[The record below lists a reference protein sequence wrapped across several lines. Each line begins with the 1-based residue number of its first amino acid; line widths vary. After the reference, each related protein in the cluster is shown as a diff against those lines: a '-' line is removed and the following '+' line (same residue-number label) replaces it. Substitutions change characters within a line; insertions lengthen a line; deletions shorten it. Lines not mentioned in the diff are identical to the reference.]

1 MTSQNHAG
9 AGAPAPGAP
18 ASAASTNIPTQA
30 SPSPAASTTAATTAS
45 TPPAAATNIP
55 AQASPS
61 PAASTTT
68 AGHTEAPLA
77 QASPAQAEPP
87 NQAGHPAQA
96 EHPTQAEHTK
106 APLTQPSTTQ
116 AGRRRRRVVHLGP
129 KDRERVAE
137 GANLEQIVQEAL
149 GKVDAGRPAWSHE
162 DLRREDPSAH
172 ANDARLLG
180 DVPPHYGNGA

>member
-1 MTSQNHAG
+1 MTSQNSAD
-9 AGAPAPGAP
+9 ASAPIPGAP
-18 ASAASTNIPTQA
+18 ASAVVAADQA
-30 SPSPAASTTAATTAS
+30 NPAFAAASS
-45 TPPAAATNIP
+45 
-55 AQASPS
+55 
-61 PAASTTT
+61 T

-77 QASPAQAEPP
+77 QASPT
-87 NQAGHPAQA
+87 QAGHP
-96 EHPTQAEHTK
+96 TQAV
-106 APLTQPSTTQ
+106 
-116 AGRRRRRVVHLGP
+116 RRRRRVVHLGP

-149 GKVDAGRPAWSHE
+149 GKVDAERPAWSRE

>member
-9 AGAPAPGAP
+9 AGAPIADVPAPDAPVPGAP
-18 ASAASTNIPTQA
+18 ASAVVAADQA
-30 SPSPAASTTAATTAS
+30 NPAF
-45 TPPAAATNIP
+45 AAAT
-55 AQASPS
+55 S
-61 PAASTTT
+61 AASAATA

-77 QASPAQAEPP
+77 QASP
-87 NQAGHPAQA
+87 NQA
-96 EHPTQAEHTK
+96 EHP
-106 APLTQPSTTQ
+106 TQ

-137 GANLEQIVQEAL
+137 GANFEQIVQEAL
-149 GKVDAGRPAWSHE
+149 GKVYAESPAWSRE

>member
-1 MTSQNHAG
+1 MTSQNHAD
-9 AGAPAPGAP
+9 AGAPVPGAP
-18 ASAASTNIPTQA
+18 ASAVVVSDQA
-30 SPSPAASTTAATTAS
+30 NPAFAAATSAASTATTAS
-45 TPPAAATNIP
+45 T
-55 AQASPS
+55 
-61 PAASTTT
+61 ASTASTAT
-68 AGHTEAPLA
+68 AAGHTEAPLA
-77 QASPAQAEPP
+77 QASPAQAE
-87 NQAGHPAQA
+87 
-96 EHPTQAEHTK
+96 HPTQAE
-106 APLTQPSTTQ
+106 PPTQAEHPTQ

-149 GKVDAGRPAWSHE
+149 GKVDAERPAWSRE

>member
-1 MTSQNHAG
+1 MTSQNSAD
-9 AGAPAPGAP
+9 AGAPVPGAP
-18 ASAASTNIPTQA
+18 ASAVVAADQA
-30 SPSPAASTTAATTAS
+30 NPAF
-45 TPPAAATNIP
+45 AAATS
-55 AQASPS
+55 A
-61 PAASTTT
+61 

-77 QASPAQAEPP
+77 QASPT
-87 NQAGHPAQA
+87 QAG
-96 EHPTQAEHTK
+96 HPTQAEH
-106 APLTQPSTTQ
+106 PTQ

-149 GKVDAGRPAWSHE
+149 GKVDAERPAWSRE
-162 DLRREDPSAH
+162 DLRREDLSAH

>member
-1 MTSQNHAG
+1 MTSQNSAD
-9 AGAPAPGAP
+9 AGAPIADVPVPDASVPDAPVLGVP
-18 ASAASTNIPTQA
+18 TSAASTA
-30 SPSPAASTTAATTAS
+30 TA
-45 TPPAAATNIP
+45 
-55 AQASPS
+55 
-61 PAASTTT
+61 

-77 QASPAQAEPP
+77 QASPTQAEHP

-96 EHPTQAEHTK
+96 VHP
-106 APLTQPSTTQ
+106 TQ

-149 GKVDAGRPAWSHE
+149 GKVDAERPAWSRE
-162 DLRREDPSAH
+162 DLHREDPSAH

-180 DVPPHYGNGA
+180 DVPPHYGNGV

>member
-1 MTSQNHAG
+1 MTSQNSAD
-9 AGAPAPGAP
+9 AGAPGTGAP
-18 ASAASTNIPTQA
+18 ASAVVVSDQA
-30 SPSPAASTTAATTAS
+30 NPAFAAATSAASTATTAS
-45 TPPAAATNIP
+45 TAT
-55 AQASPS
+55 A
-61 PAASTTT
+61 

-77 QASPAQAEPP
+77 QASP
-87 NQAGHPAQA
+87 NQA
-96 EHPTQAEHTK
+96 EHPNQAVH
-106 APLTQPSTTQ
+106 PTQ

-129 KDRERVAE
+129 KDRKRVAE

-149 GKVDAGRPAWSHE
+149 GKVDAERPAWSRE

>member
-1 MTSQNHAG
+1 MTSQNSAD
-9 AGAPAPGAP
+9 AGAPIADVPAPDAPVPGTP
-18 ASAASTNIPTQA
+18 ASAVVAADQA
-30 SPSPAASTTAATTAS
+30 NLAFAAPATAASV
-45 TPPAAATNIP
+45 
-55 AQASPS
+55 
-61 PAASTTT
+61 

-77 QASPAQAEPP
+77 QASPTQAEHPT
-87 NQAGHPAQA
+87 QAGHPAQA
-96 EHPTQAEHTK
+96 VHP
-106 APLTQPSTTQ
+106 TQ

-149 GKVDAGRPAWSHE
+149 GKVDAERPAWSRE

>member
-1 MTSQNHAG
+1 MTSQNSAD
-9 AGAPAPGAP
+9 AGAPGTGAP
-18 ASAASTNIPTQA
+18 ASAVVVSDQA
-30 SPSPAASTTAATTAS
+30 NPAFAAATSAASTATTAS
-45 TPPAAATNIP
+45 TAT
-55 AQASPS
+55 A
-61 PAASTTT
+61 

-77 QASPAQAEPP
+77 QASP
-87 NQAGHPAQA
+87 NQAVHPN
-96 EHPTQAEHTK
+96 
-106 APLTQPSTTQ
+106 Q

-149 GKVDAGRPAWSHE
+149 GKVDAERPAWSRE

>member
-1 MTSQNHAG
+1 MTSQNSAD
-9 AGAPAPGAP
+9 AGAP
-18 ASAASTNIPTQA
+18 ASAASAADQA
-30 SPSPAASTTAATTAS
+30 NPAFAAPATAASA
-45 TPPAAATNIP
+45 
-55 AQASPS
+55 
-61 PAASTTT
+61 

-77 QASPAQAEPP
+77 QASPT
-87 NQAGHPAQA
+87 QAGHPAQA
-96 EHPTQAEHTK
+96 EHPN
-106 APLTQPSTTQ
+106 Q

-137 GANLEQIVQEAL
+137 GANLEQVVQEAL
-149 GKVDAGRPAWSHE
+149 GKVDAERPAWSRE

>member
-1 MTSQNHAG
+1 MTSQNSAD
-9 AGAPAPGAP
+9 AGAPIADVPAPDAPVPGAP
-18 ASAASTNIPTQA
+18 ASAVVAADQANPAFAAPAS
-30 SPSPAASTTAATTAS
+30 AASA
-45 TPPAAATNIP
+45 
-55 AQASPS
+55 
-61 PAASTTT
+61 

-77 QASPAQAEPP
+77 QASSTE
-87 NQAGHPAQA
+87 AGHLTQA
-96 EHPTQAEHTK
+96 EHP
-106 APLTQPSTTQ
+106 TQ

-149 GKVDAGRPAWSHE
+149 GKVDAERPAWSRE

>member
-1 MTSQNHAG
+1 MTSQNSAD
-9 AGAPAPGAP
+9 AGAPIADVPVPDASVPDAPVLGVP
-18 ASAASTNIPTQA
+18 ASAVVPADQANLAFAAATSAASTA
-30 SPSPAASTTAATTAS
+30 TA
-45 TPPAAATNIP
+45 
-55 AQASPS
+55 
-61 PAASTTT
+61 

-77 QASPAQAEPP
+77 QASPTQAEHP

-96 EHPTQAEHTK
+96 VHP
-106 APLTQPSTTQ
+106 TQ

-149 GKVDAGRPAWSHE
+149 GKVDAERPAWSRE

>member
-1 MTSQNHAG
+1 MTSQNHAD
-9 AGAPAPGAP
+9 AGAPIADVPAPDAPVPGTP
-18 ASAASTNIPTQA
+18 ASAVVAADQA
-30 SPSPAASTTAATTAS
+30 NSAF
-45 TPPAAATNIP
+45 AAAT
-55 AQASPS
+55 S
-61 PAASTTT
+61 AASAATA

-77 QASPAQAEPP
+77 QASPAQAVRPT
-87 NQAGHPAQA
+87 QAGHPN
-96 EHPTQAEHTK
+96 
-106 APLTQPSTTQ
+106 Q

-149 GKVDAGRPAWSHE
+149 GKVDAERPAWSRE

>member
-9 AGAPAPGAP
+9 AGAPIPDAP
-18 ASAASTNIPTQA
+18 ASAVVAADQA
-30 SPSPAASTTAATTAS
+30 NPAFAAATSAATTAS
-45 TPPAAATNIP
+45 TATAAATNIP

-61 PAASTTT
+61 PAASTTA

-77 QASPAQAEPP
+77 QASPT
-87 NQAGHPAQA
+87 QA
-96 EHPTQAEHTK
+96 EHPTQAPLTQAPLTQ

-137 GANLEQIVQEAL
+137 GANLDQVVHEAL
-149 GKVDAGRPAWSHE
+149 GNVDAERPAWSRE

-172 ANDARLLG
+172 ANDARLLD
-180 DVPPHYGNGA
+180 DVPPHYGNGV

>member
-1 MTSQNHAG
+1 MTSQNSAD
-9 AGAPAPGAP
+9 AGAPVPGAP
-18 ASAASTNIPTQA
+18 ASAVVVSDQA
-30 SPSPAASTTAATTAS
+30 NPAFAAATSAASTATA
-45 TPPAAATNIP
+45 
-55 AQASPS
+55 
-61 PAASTTT
+61 

-87 NQAGHPAQA
+87 NQAV
-96 EHPTQAEHTK
+96 HPTQAG
-106 APLTQPSTTQ
+106 PPPQ
-116 AGRRRRRVVHLGP
+116 AGRRRRRVGHLGP
-129 KDRERVAE
+129 KARERVAG

-149 GKVDAGRPAWSHE
+149 GKVDAERPAWSRE

>member
-1 MTSQNHAG
+1 MTSQNSAD
-9 AGAPAPGAP
+9 AGAPIADVPAPDAPVPGAP
-18 ASAASTNIPTQA
+18 ASAVVAADQA
-30 SPSPAASTTAATTAS
+30 NPAFAAATSAASTATA
-45 TPPAAATNIP
+45 
-55 AQASPS
+55 
-61 PAASTTT
+61 

-77 QASPAQAEPP
+77 QASPT
-87 NQAGHPAQA
+87 QA
-96 EHPTQAEHTK
+96 EHPTQAE
-106 APLTQPSTTQ
+106 PPTQAGHPTQ

-149 GKVDAGRPAWSHE
+149 GKVDAERPAWSRE

>member
-1 MTSQNHAG
+1 MTSQNSAD
-9 AGAPAPGAP
+9 AGAPIPGAP
-18 ASAASTNIPTQA
+18 ASAVVAADQA
-30 SPSPAASTTAATTAS
+30 NPAF
-45 TPPAAATNIP
+45 AAAT
-55 AQASPS
+55 S
-61 PAASTTT
+61 AAW
-68 AGHTEAPLA
+68 HTEAPLA

-87 NQAGHPAQA
+87 TQTGHPAQA
-96 EHPTQAEHTK
+96 VYP
-106 APLTQPSTTQ
+106 TQ

-149 GKVDAGRPAWSHE
+149 GKVDAERPAWSRE

-180 DVPPHYGNGA
+180 DVPPHYGNGV

>member
-1 MTSQNHAG
+1 MTSQNSAD
-9 AGAPAPGAP
+9 AGAPVPGAL
-18 ASAASTNIPTQA
+18 ASAVVAADQA
-30 SPSPAASTTAATTAS
+30 NPAF
-45 TPPAAATNIP
+45 AAATS
-55 AQASPS
+55 A
-61 PAASTTT
+61 

-77 QASPAQAEPP
+77 QASPT
-87 NQAGHPAQA
+87 QAG
-96 EHPTQAEHTK
+96 HPTQAEH
-106 APLTQPSTTQ
+106 PTQ

-149 GKVDAGRPAWSHE
+149 GKVDAERPAWSRE

>member
-1 MTSQNHAG
+1 MTSQNSAD
-9 AGAPAPGAP
+9 AGAPIADVPAPDAP
-18 ASAASTNIPTQA
+18 VPGTPASAVVPADQANPAFAAATSAAST
-30 SPSPAASTTAATTAS
+30 ASTATA
-45 TPPAAATNIP
+45 
-55 AQASPS
+55 
-61 PAASTTT
+61 

-77 QASPAQAEPP
+77 QASP
-87 NQAGHPAQA
+87 NQA
-96 EHPTQAEHTK
+96 EHP
-106 APLTQPSTTQ
+106 TQ

-149 GKVDAGRPAWSHE
+149 GKVDAERPAWSRE

-172 ANDARLLG
+172 TNDARLLG

>member
-1 MTSQNHAG
+1 MTSQNSAD
-9 AGAPAPGAP
+9 AGAPIADVPAPDAP
-18 ASAASTNIPTQA
+18 VPGTPASAVVPADQANSAFAAATSAASTA
-30 SPSPAASTTAATTAS
+30 TA
-45 TPPAAATNIP
+45 
-55 AQASPS
+55 
-61 PAASTTT
+61 

-77 QASPAQAEPP
+77 QASPTQAEHP

-96 EHPTQAEHTK
+96 VHP
-106 APLTQPSTTQ
+106 TQ

-149 GKVDAGRPAWSHE
+149 GKVDAERPAWSRE

-172 ANDARLLG
+172 TNDARLLG
-180 DVPPHYGNGA
+180 DVPPHYGNGV

>member
-1 MTSQNHAG
+1 MTSQNSAD
-9 AGAPAPGAP
+9 AGAPIPGAP
-18 ASAASTNIPTQA
+18 ASAVVAADQA
-30 SPSPAASTTAATTAS
+30 NPAFAAASS
-45 TPPAAATNIP
+45 
-55 AQASPS
+55 
-61 PAASTTT
+61 T

-77 QASPAQAEPP
+77 QASPT
-87 NQAGHPAQA
+87 QAGHP
-96 EHPTQAEHTK
+96 
-106 APLTQPSTTQ
+106 TQ

-149 GKVDAGRPAWSHE
+149 GKVDAERPAWSRE

>member
-1 MTSQNHAG
+1 MTSQNSAD
-9 AGAPAPGAP
+9 AGAPVPGAPVPGAP
-18 ASAASTNIPTQA
+18 ASAVVAADQANPAFAAATSAASAATAA
-30 SPSPAASTTAATTAS
+30 SAASTAS
-45 TPPAAATNIP
+45 TAT
-55 AQASPS
+55 A
-61 PAASTTT
+61 

-77 QASPAQAEPP
+77 QASPTQAEPP
-87 NQAGHPAQA
+87 NQAGHPA
-96 EHPTQAEHTK
+96 
-106 APLTQPSTTQ
+106 Q

-149 GKVDAGRPAWSHE
+149 GKVDAERPAWSRE

>member
-1 MTSQNHAG
+1 MTSQNSAD
-9 AGAPAPGAP
+9 AGAPIPGAP
-18 ASAASTNIPTQA
+18 ASAAVAADQA
-30 SPSPAASTTAATTAS
+30 NPAF
-45 TPPAAATNIP
+45 AAAT
-55 AQASPS
+55 S
-61 PAASTTT
+61 AASAATA

-77 QASPAQAEPP
+77 QASPNQAE
-87 NQAGHPAQA
+87 HPAQA
-96 EHPTQAEHTK
+96 VHPTQAEH
-106 APLTQPSTTQ
+106 PTQ

-137 GANLEQIVQEAL
+137 GANFEQIVQEAL
-149 GKVDAGRPAWSHE
+149 GKVDAERPAWSRE

>member
-1 MTSQNHAG
+1 MTSQNSAD
-9 AGAPAPGAP
+9 AGAPIPGAP
-18 ASAASTNIPTQA
+18 ASAVVAADQA
-30 SPSPAASTTAATTAS
+30 NPAF
-45 TPPAAATNIP
+45 AAATS
-55 AQASPS
+55 A
-61 PAASTTT
+61 

-77 QASPAQAEPP
+77 QASPT
-87 NQAGHPAQA
+87 QA
-96 EHPTQAEHTK
+96 EHPTQA
-106 APLTQPSTTQ
+106 PLAQSSTTQ

-137 GANLEQIVQEAL
+137 GANLDQVVHEAL
-149 GKVDAGRPAWSHE
+149 GNVDAERPAWSRE

>member
-1 MTSQNHAG
+1 MTSQNSAD
-9 AGAPAPGAP
+9 AGAPVPGALASAVVVSDQANP
-18 ASAASTNIPTQA
+18 AFAAATSAASTA
-30 SPSPAASTTAATTAS
+30 TA
-45 TPPAAATNIP
+45 
-55 AQASPS
+55 
-61 PAASTTT
+61 

-87 NQAGHPAQA
+87 TQA
-96 EHPTQAEHTK
+96 EHP
-106 APLTQPSTTQ
+106 TQ

-149 GKVDAGRPAWSHE
+149 GKVDAERPAWSRE

-172 ANDARLLG
+172 TNDARLLG

>member
-1 MTSQNHAG
+1 MTSQNSAD
-9 AGAPAPGAP
+9 AGAPIADVPAPDAPVPGAP
-18 ASAASTNIPTQA
+18 ASAVVAADQANPTF
-30 SPSPAASTTAATTAS
+30 
-45 TPPAAATNIP
+45 AAAT
-55 AQASPS
+55 S
-61 PAASTTT
+61 AASAATA

-77 QASPAQAEPP
+77 QASPTQAEHP

-96 EHPTQAEHTK
+96 VHP
-106 APLTQPSTTQ
+106 TQ

-137 GANLEQIVQEAL
+137 GANLEQIMQEAL
-149 GKVDAGRPAWSHE
+149 GKVDAERPAWSRE